1 MIINRR
7 TFLGATAGIGIG
19 SLAGITPAVPAA
31 GLATGRLA
39 AGPMP
44 DEYEQ
49 ILATTPD
56 LKYLGCPRSWS
67 VVEQGFLPIAADRV
81 LILIPEHRS
90 WHRDAGDGWAYEH
103 RSLRQ
108 RLGAKLAAKGMPL
121 PDEKLALCVRIA
133 FELGRFYNVPEHSE
147 DWAYR
152 MAWRESLAA
161 TGIANGVA
169 VPHQY
174 QTYGPV
180 ATANGYVDWWLILFP
195 QAINSWGSLDDQ
207 PVHLMFTHVYARP
220 ASEDPAN
227 YLGPLGLFSKG
238 LRSLLQESPEFAV
251 ATARLDRVS
260 AARLVNR
267 HVVLA
272 MQGAA

>member
-1 MIINRR
+1 MTVNRR
-7 TFLGATAGIGIG
+7 KFLGAAAGLGIGR
-19 SLAGITPAVPAA
+19 LAGIIPAVAAA

-49 ILATTPD
+49 ILAATPD

-67 VVEQGFLPIAADRV
+67 VVEQGFLPIAAERT
-81 LILIPEHRS
+81 LILVPEYRL

-103 RSLRQ
+103 RSLLQ

-121 PDEKLALCVRIA
+121 ADEKLALCVRIA
-133 FELGRFYNVPEHSE
+133 FELGRFYCVPEHSE

-169 VPHQY
+169 VPHQF

-180 ATANGYVDWWLILFP
+180 ATANGYVDWWVILLP

-207 PVHLMFTHVYARP
+207 PVHLLFTHVYARP
-220 ASEDPAN
+220 ASEEPAN
-227 YLGPLGLFSKG
+227 YLGPLGLLSKG
-238 LRSLLQESPEFAV
+238 LRSLVQASPEFAV
-251 ATARLDRVS
+251 DVSRLDRVS

-267 HVVLA
+267 HLVLA
-272 MQGAA
+272 MNDDL